1 MTMAQMG
8 FFDLSDRYSSLDAKN
23 DPLVAI
29 DAVVPWEE
37 FRPTL
42 EGVWRK
48 PDSERKSRAG
58 RKPIDAI
65 VMFKA
70 LVLSALYNLSDDQ
83 IEYQV
88 RDRLSFMRFL
98 GLGLEDR
105 VPDAKTVWLYREALA
120 QAGMVEALFK
130 QFDGYLA
137 RQGYIARGGQ
147 ILDASIVPVPKNR
160 NSRDE
165 NKTIKSGEVPE
176 DWENKPAMRSQK
188 DLDARWRDEDQKT
201 VRGTVFPTSKHG
213 KSHYGYK
220 NHVNVDRKHK
230 LVRRY
235 DVTPSRDIAAQC
247 PAGQWTP
254 PCIPLVDCCAIN
266 CRAMDSQAVD
276 HLLMRGNTG
285 AGVWADSAYRSEEME
300 AKLRARKLTSHIHRK
315 GKRPSRACKH
325 ALPGSGQAA
334 DRTGQGQQPDQIHR
348 AGPGRT
354 CLRRADQRHGRHAGA
369 HDRHG
374 AGPREDRDEKSYLQ
388 HAPPRPVAPHQPVPG
403 INTGQISEQIR
414 PQGRKNWA

>member
-1 MTMAQMG
+1 MAQMG
-8 FFDLSDRYSSLDAKN
+8 FFDLSDRYASLDAKK

-58 RKPIDAI
+58 RKPMDA
-65 VMFKA
+65 VLMFKT

-120 QAGMVEALFK
+120 QAGMVETLFK
-130 QFDGYLA
+130 QFDGHLA

-160 NSRDE
+160 NTSDE
-165 NKTIKSGEVPE
+165 NKTIKSGKVPE

-188 DLDARWRDEDQKT
+188 DLDARWSEADQKT
-201 VRGTVFPTSKHG
+201 VRGTVFPAKKHG
-213 KSHYGYK
+213 QSHYGYK

-235 DVTPSRDIAAQC
+235 DVTDAA
-247 PAGQWTP
+247 
-254 PCIPLVDCCAIN
+254 VH
-266 CRAMDSQAVD
+266 DSQAVD
-276 HLLMRGNTG
+276 HLLMRGNTD
-285 AGVWADSAYRSEEME
+285 AGVWADSAYRSEETE

-315 GKRPSRACKH
+315 GKRPSRAFFKCP
-325 ALPGSGQAA
+325 AGQ
-334 DRTGQGQQPDQIHR
+334 R
-348 AGPGRT
+348 ASR
-354 CLRRADQRHGRHAGA
+354 
-369 HDRHG
+369 
-374 AGPREDRDEKSYLQ
+374 
-388 HAPPRPVAPHQPVPG
+388 
-403 INTGQISEQIR
+403 
-414 PQGRKNWA
+414 

>member
-1 MTMAQMG
+1 MSQMG
-8 FFDLSDRYSSLDAKN
+8 FFDLSDRYASLDAKK

-29 DAVVPWEE
+29 DAVVPWEA

-42 EGVWRK
+42 ERVWRK
-48 PDSERKSRAG
+48 PAAERKSRAG
-58 RKPIDAI
+58 RKPMDAI

-105 VPDAKTVWLYREALA
+105 VPDAKTVWLYREGLA
-120 QAGMVEALFK
+120 QAGLVEVLFR

-160 NSRDE
+160 NTRDE
-165 NKTIKSGEVPE
+165 NKTIKSGEMPE
-176 DWENKPAMRSQK
+176 GWEDKPAMRSQK
-188 DLDARWRDEDQKT
+188 DLDARWTK
-201 VRGTVFPTSKHG
+201 KHG

-235 DVTPSRDIAAQC
+235 DVTDAA
-247 PAGQWTP
+247 
-254 PCIPLVDCCAIN
+254 VH
-266 CRAMDSQAVD
+266 DSQVVD

-285 AGVWADSAYRSEEME
+285 AGVWADSAYRSEETE
-300 AKLRARKLTSHIHRK
+300 AKLRDRKLTSHIHREGNRGKPLTEQAK
-315 GKRPSRACKH
+315 GSNRTKSTVRVRVEHVFGAQTNDMGGTLVRTIGIARAK
-325 ALPGSGQAA
+325 AKIGMKNIAYNMRRLVQ
-334 DRTGQGQQPDQIHR
+334 
-348 AGPGRT
+348 
-354 CLRRADQRHGRHAGA
+354 LRR
-369 HDRHG
+369 
-374 AGPREDRDEKSYLQ
+374 
-388 HAPPRPVAPHQPVPG
+388 
-403 INTGQISEQIR
+403 IN
-414 PQGRKNWA
+414 PCPA